1 MTADLRQVFNII
13 GERKEFEFE
22 IPLAELE
29 QSCGYDFAGSVTVS
43 GSFYNRAD
51 VVHMVIP

>member
-43 GSFYNRAD
+43 GSF
-51 VVHMVIP
+51 

>member
-22 IPLAELE
+22 IPLTELE

-43 GSFYNRAD
+43 GSFII
-51 VVHMVIP
+51 VLTLFIWIIP